1 MAIGETFKESDGKAV
16 NVDLTASVSRGNVV
30 YADGWLGIAAEGGE
44 SGESIALTVEQ
55 IEYQFEVP
63 STLVVSKGD
72 TVYIDTAQVTGH
84 IPDAAG
90 YATTSGATTLPLFK
104 ATADKDANDV
114 VTGIFLGK

>member
-1 MAIGETFKESDGKAV
+1 MATGETYKESDGKAV
-16 NVDLTASVSRGNVV
+16 NVDLTASVDRGDVV
-30 YADGWLGIAAEGGE
+30 YADGWLGVAAEDGE

-63 STLVVSKGD
+63 STLDVSKGD

-84 IPDAAG
+84 IPDEAG
-90 YATTSGATTLPLFK
+90 YATSSGSGLIALFK

-114 VTGIFLGK
+114 VTGILLGR